1 MKKIT
6 HALSPAFRGV
16 CGSFFL
22 IITVSLLVVSCAS
35 SKKSL
40 QQGAYFSAAME
51 AVKQLRSSPD
61 SKKQQQVLLEA
72 YPLAK
77 ENSLRLIKNAMD
89 SNAPNKYS
97 VAADE
102 YLALNQIADAIYTC
116 PGALRII
123 PRPEQYSRELGD
135 LLPKAAEESYNQGVR
150 QLRLNTLQ
158 GAREAYLLFTKTN
171 EYVSGYRD
179 VNDKMD
185 EALDMATLKVIVK
198 KPATPKNFQLSAEF
212 FYNNL
217 LAEMSKATAYNFVR
231 FYSEEEASRVRLS
244 RPDQYLEL
252 EFTEFTVGVMR
263 ETKASTDLSRDSVKV
278 GTTNINGRS
287 HDVYGTVKATL
298 TTFRR
303 EVISQGVLSAKVITT
318 GNNRVEDNK
327 NFPGKFTWFNEW
339 ATYKGDDRALTD
351 KQKKMCKSDPVMPPP
366 QQDLF
371 VEFTKPIFNQTV
383 TFVKNFYNKY
393 K

>member
-1 MKKIT
+1 
-6 HALSPAFRGV
+6 
-16 CGSFFL
+16 
-22 IITVSLLVVSCAS
+22 
-35 SKKSL
+35 
-40 QQGAYFSAAME
+40 
-51 AVKQLRSSPD
+51 
-61 SKKQQQVLLEA
+61 
-72 YPLAK
+72 
-77 ENSLRLIKNAMD
+77 
-89 SNAPNKYS
+89 
-97 VAADE
+97 
-102 YLALNQIADAIYTC
+102 
-116 PGALRII
+116 
-123 PRPEQYSRELGD
+123 
-135 LLPKAAEESYNQGVR
+135 
-150 QLRLNTLQ
+150 
-158 GAREAYLLFTKTN
+158 
-171 EYVSGYRD
+171 
-179 VNDKMD
+179 
-185 EALDMATLKVIVK
+185 
-198 KPATPKNFQLSAEF
+198 
-212 FYNNL
+212 
-217 LAEMSKATAYNFVR
+217 
-231 FYSEEEASRVRLS
+231 
-244 RPDQYLEL
+244 
-252 EFTEFTVGVMR
+252 MR

>member
-1 MKKIT
+1 MKKIIR
-6 HALSPAFRGV
+6 AIDPSWRGV
-16 CGSFFL
+16 LGGILLMFTIFL
-22 IITVSLLVVSCAS
+22 LITSCAS
-35 SKKSL
+35 SKKTL
-40 QQGAYFSAAME
+40 QRGEYYSAAME

-61 SKKQQQVLLEA
+61 SKKQQQVLLQA
-72 YPLAK
+72 FPLAT
-77 ENSLRLIKNAMD
+77 ENSLRLINNAMD
-89 SNAPNKYS
+89 SNTPNKYS

-102 YLALNQIADAIYTC
+102 YLALNRIADAIYTC

-135 LLPKAAEESYNQGVR
+135 ILPKAAEESYNLGLR
-150 QLRLNTLQ
+150 QLRQKTLQ

-171 EYVSGYRD
+171 EYDSGYRD
-179 VNDKMD
+179 VNDKMA

-212 FYNNL
+212 FYDNL
-217 LAEMSKATAYNFVR
+217 LAEMSKATAYNFVH
-231 FYSEEEASRVRLS
+231 FYSEEEAARVRLG
-244 RPDQYLEL
+244 RPDQYLVL
-252 EFTEFTVGVMR
+252 EFTEFTVGAMR
-263 ETKASTDLSRDSVKV
+263 ETKASSELSRDSVKV
-278 GTTNINGRS
+278 GTTTVNGRS
-287 HDVYGTVKATL
+287 QDVYGTVKATL

-303 EVISQGVLSAKVITT
+303 EVISQGVLSAKITT
-318 GNNRVEDNK
+318 TSNNRVEDNK

-351 KQKKMCKSDPVMPPP
+351 KQKKMCNSDPIMPPP

-371 VEFTKPIFNQTV
+371 IEFTKPIFNQTV

>member
-1 MKKIT
+1 
-6 HALSPAFRGV
+6 
-16 CGSFFL
+16 
-22 IITVSLLVVSCAS
+22 
-35 SKKSL
+35 L
-40 QQGAYFSAAME
+40 QQGEYFSAAME

-135 LLPKAAEESYNQGVR
+135 LLPKAAEESYNLGVR
-150 QLRLNTLQ
+150 QLRLKTLQ

-217 LAEMSKATAYNFVR
+217 LAEMSKATAYNFVFPVLLR
-231 FYSEEEASRVRLS
+231 R
-244 RPDQYLEL
+244 
-252 EFTEFTVGVMR
+252 
-263 ETKASTDLSRDSVKV
+263 
-278 GTTNINGRS
+278 RS
-287 HDVYGTVKATL
+287 
-298 TTFRR
+298 
-303 EVISQGVLSAKVITT
+303 
-318 GNNRVEDNK
+318 
-327 NFPGKFTWFNEW
+327 FPRT
-339 ATYKGDDRALTD
+339 A
-351 KQKKMCKSDPVMPPP
+351 
-366 QQDLF
+366 
-371 VEFTKPIFNQTV
+371 
-383 TFVKNFYNKY
+383 
-393 K
+393 

>member
-1 MKKIT
+1 MKKIIQVI
-6 HALSPAFRGV
+6 SPASEGV
-16 CGSFFL
+16 PEIFFL
-22 IITVSLLVVSCAS
+22 IIITFLLFASCAS

-40 QQGAYFSAAME
+40 QQGEYFSAAME

-77 ENSLRLIKNAMD
+77 ENGLRLIKNAMD
-89 SNAPNKYS
+89 SNAPDKYI

-135 LLPKAAEESYNQGVR
+135 LLPKAAEESYGLGVK
-150 QLRLNTLQ
+150 QLRLKTLQ

-179 VNDKMD
+179 VNDKMA

-198 KPATPKNFQLSAEF
+198 KPATPKNFQLSADF
-212 FYNNL
+212 FYDNL

-231 FYSEEEASRVRLS
+231 FYSEEEATRVRLS
-244 RPDQYLEL
+244 HPDQYLVL
-252 EFTEFTVGVMR
+252 EFLEFTVGAMR

-278 GTTNINGRS
+278 GTTKVNGRS
-287 HDVYGTVKATL
+287 QDVYGTVKATL
-298 TTFRR
+298 TTCRR
-303 EVISQGVLSAKVITT
+303 EVISQGTLSAKVLTT
-318 GNNRVEDNK
+318 GNNRVEDSK
-327 NFPGKFTWFNEW
+327 NFPGKFVWFNEW

-371 VEFTKPIFNQTV
+371 IEFTKPIFNQTV